1 MKTEYWFDIIFGV
14 LLLPGMMFLFPVGEW
29 AQWHPG
35 YVLTYIGWLYLVY
48 FLCRKALGPQFLLG
62 WRGHATALGVLFII
76 GAITF
81 LMTLTE
87 VQIPETVEPGHGMA
101 PHVRA
106 MWILLLAV
114 ISVGLPVG
122 MYARQVS
129 LLKAFQQEEQTLNA
143 AQAALEL
150 KRNEAMAAD
159 LDIQLK
165 SGYKTVNVP
174 LSAVQYLESRN
185 NYVCVHLDH
194 LDDVVSQIPL
204 KNVLEMMPP
213 GQFVRIHRSYAVPV
227 WRIEKQSATE
237 VKLMGIEEPLPVGR
251 AYKDQLKNNG

>member
-1 MKTEYWFDIIFGV
+1 MKTEYWIDIIFGV
-14 LLLPGMMFLFPVGEW
+14 LLLPGMMFLFPLGEW

-35 YVLTYIGWLYLVY
+35 YVLTYIVWLYLVY
-48 FLCRKALGPQFLLG
+48 FLCRKALGPQFLQG
-62 WRGHATALGVLFII
+62 WRGHATVLGVLFII

-81 LMTLTE
+81 LMSLTK

-106 MWILLLAV
+106 MWVLLLAV
-114 ISVGLPVG
+114 VSVGLPVG
-122 MYARQVS
+122 LFSRKVA
-129 LLKAFQQEEQTLNA
+129 LLSAYKEEEETLNA
-143 AQAALEL
+143 ASAALEL
-150 KRNEAMAAD
+150 RRNEAMAAD

-194 LDDVVSQIPL
+194 LDDVVSQITL
-204 KNVLEMMPP
+204 KNVLEMLPL

-227 WRIEKQSATE
+227 WRIQNHSATE
-237 VKLMGIEEPLPVGR
+237 VKLMGIDKPLPVGR